1 MRAALSSRLPDAE
14 ILTHAEFRK
23 RSLDYWL
30 FETGAGAALIAG
42 AALGIIVGIVIV
54 AQTLYAS
61 TKDHLNEFATLRALG
76 ASAGYINKV
85 ILMQA
90 VLSALIGY
98 LLGMALSLVV
108 IWASQEL
115 DPADRHDAGP
125 RRHAVRAD
133 RRHVRARRHVRH
145 LQSDPYRPGRGVQPL
160 TVTPLL
166 EKKTM
171 THSGITMLEARDIT
185 KVYRSG
191 AGDVMPLKG
200 VNVDLMAGELTL
212 LMGPSGSGK
221 TTLLSIL
228 GCILSPT
235 SGTLR
240 LAGIPTKGLNAEGMA
255 DLRRKHVG
263 FVFQAY
269 NLVPTLTALENVML
283 ALDLRGASLADQ
295 PYLAWE
301 ALDAVGLSHR
311 AHVSPSK
318 LSGGEKQ
325 RVSIARAL
333 AGSPS
338 VILADEPTAALD
350 SENGKA
356 VMALLAEVAKDT
368 RRAVL
373 VVTHD
378 HRTLE
383 YGDRMIRIEDG
394 RIASRARRRP
404 TSARG
409 EFDLIEAA

>member
-1 MRAALSSRLPDAE
+1 
-14 ILTHAEFRK
+14 
-23 RSLDYWL
+23 
-30 FETGAGAALIAG
+30 
-42 AALGIIVGIVIV
+42 
-54 AQTLYAS
+54 
-61 TKDHLNEFATLRALG
+61 
-76 ASAGYINKV
+76 
-85 ILMQA
+85 
-90 VLSALIGY
+90 
-98 LLGMALSLVV
+98 
-108 IWASQEL
+108 
-115 DPADRHDAGP
+115 
-125 RRHAVRAD
+125 
-133 RRHVRARRHVRH
+133 
-145 LQSDPYRPGRGVQPL
+145 
-160 TVTPLL
+160 
-166 EKKTM
+166 M
-171 THSGITMLEARDIT
+171 THSTTAMLEARGIT
-185 KVYRSG
+185 KVYRSA
-191 AGDVMPLKG
+191 AGDVMPLKC
-200 VNVDLMAGELTL
+200 VNLDLMAGELTL

-235 SGTLR
+235 NGALR
-240 LAGIPTKGLNAEGMA
+240 LAGHSTDGLSSEAMA
-255 DLRRKHVG
+255 DLRRRHVG

-283 ALDLRGASLADQ
+283 ALDLRGASMSQAPD
-295 PYLAWE
+295 LAWE
-301 ALDAVGLSHR
+301 ALSAVGLSHR

-394 RIASRARRRP
+394 RIVSRARRRP
-404 TSARG
+404 TSPRG
-409 EFDLIEAA
+409 EFDLVEAA

>member
-1 MRAALSSRLPDAE
+1 
-14 ILTHAEFRK
+14 
-23 RSLDYWL
+23 
-30 FETGAGAALIAG
+30 
-42 AALGIIVGIVIV
+42 
-54 AQTLYAS
+54 
-61 TKDHLNEFATLRALG
+61 
-76 ASAGYINKV
+76 
-85 ILMQA
+85 
-90 VLSALIGY
+90 
-98 LLGMALSLVV
+98 
-108 IWASQEL
+108 
-115 DPADRHDAGP
+115 
-125 RRHAVRAD
+125 
-133 RRHVRARRHVRH
+133 
-145 LQSDPYRPGRGVQPL
+145 
-160 TVTPLL
+160 
-166 EKKTM
+166 
-171 THSGITMLEARDIT
+171 
-185 KVYRSG
+185 
-191 AGDVMPLKG
+191 
-200 VNVDLMAGELTL
+200 
-212 LMGPSGSGK
+212 
-221 TTLLSIL
+221 
-228 GCILSPT
+228 
-235 SGTLR
+235 
-240 LAGIPTKGLNAEGMA
+240 LAGISTNGLNAEGMA

-283 ALDLRGASLADQ
+283 ALDLRGASLNDA

-356 VMALLAEVAKDT
+356 VMALLGRGGQGQE
-368 RRAVL
+368 RAQCWSF
-373 VVTHD
+373 THD